1 MASLLRGLII
11 SLALPGLLQAS
22 DWPQWRGPERNAQS
36 DEVLASKDWT
46 ADPPKH
52 LWTVEGFGE
61 GYASVAVVGGVLYTL
76 GDVDGGQSVIAASA
90 EDGKILWKQPL
101 TETRPEHKYEGSR
114 CTPSVDGDRL
124 YVVSSDGAVSCLKS
138 ATGEIVWQRK
148 FSEWNDAPFSKAIT
162 LIVKRLDA

>member
-101 TETRPEHKYEGSR
+101 TETRPEHKY
-114 CTPSVDGDRL
+114 
-124 YVVSSDGAVSCLKS
+124 
-138 ATGEIVWQRK
+138 
-148 FSEWNDAPFSKAIT
+148 
-162 LIVKRLDA
+162 